1 MTVIAVPLADN
12 QFSSHFGGAEEFALY
27 TVDDDTGK
35 VTDRRVATPP
45 EHGHGVFPMW
55 LKAQGATVVL
65 AGGMGPRAST
75 ILNHHGIEVLVGVES
90 GEPDAMIE
98 SYLGGTLRVTG
109 SYCMEP
115 GLHDCGHHHG

>member
-1 MTVIAVPLADN
+1 MSVIAIPMAGN
-12 QFSSHFGGAEEFALY
+12 QFSAHFGAAEAFAFF
-27 TVDDDTGK
+27 TVDDE
-35 VTDRRVATPP
+35 TDEVVGRRVDTPP

-75 ILNHHGIEVLVGVES
+75 ILNHHGIEVLVGVEA
-90 GEPDAMIE
+90 GDLDAMVKG
-98 SYLGGTLRVTG
+98 YLAGTLRVTG

-115 GLHDCGHHHG
+115 GFHDCGHHHG